1 MRYFEFSLNESYKDD
16 FITILRNYRGR
27 AASKKIPAK
36 YNWATI
42 EKITKSQI
50 DYETFKKLYDTN
62 PDLQAIV
69 RDFNERGVELDVP
82 GVESEAPAAS
92 KASGTENPQTSQ
104 SAVDQAAASAAPN
117 QLAKAQATPQIS

>member
-42 EKITKSQI
+42 EKITKSRI

-69 RDFNERGVELDVP
+69 RDFNERGIELDVP
-82 GVESEAPAAS
+82 GAESKSPAAS
-92 KASGTENPQTSQ
+92 GAESPQASQA
-104 SAVDQAAASAAPN
+104 AVDQAAASAAPN